1 MKASET
7 SIRNLLEGTKQFQV
21 PLFQR
26 PYSWKKSH
34 WDTLWDDLMSIY
46 NEEVEGS
53 YFLGPIVTQSIS
65 ATADGISPFLIID
78 GQQRLTTLSILLASL
93 RDKLKNANK
102 KRVSDELHEFY
113 LINKFKDNEDYFKV
127 LPTQADRD
135 SYKALIDR
143 ENSLSHLNL
152 NGQITKAHEYFIK
165 KLNNQGIDF
174 CDKIKNIILEK
185 LIVVNITS
193 GEDDNPYLIFE
204 SLNNKGQELTQA
216 DLVRNYIFM
225 KLPLESREK
234 EYNCLWLPL
243 ENKFKEQVGE
253 KYSGELTNSF
263 WFYLR
268 KEGKSVSKNNI
279 YQSFKKKC
287 DNSSDGL
294 QEELELLVK
303 FSQYYECLNFPETE
317 ESNSMLKNYFNNLK
331 KLDFTTSHIF
341 LLNIYNDYQNS
352 QISKDDFEKIL
363 IYLESYFV
371 RRLFSGVST
380 RVLGGILNNLYK
392 DIQKENTGD
401 IVQRLYE
408 ILNRFENQ
416 KRWPTDEEFKQGI
429 INHNIY
435 SQKTAGRTQFIL
447 ERLEKSQGKETV
459 DFSNL
464 TVEHIMPQTLSNQ
477 WKKTLGEKNAKNYKT
492 WLHTLGNLTLT
503 AYNPELSNKPY
514 FDKQK
519 YLIDSNLYLNRYFRD
534 INDWNFDEIKERGNR
549 LADIAIKVWP
559 R

>member
-26 PYSWKKSH
+26 PYSWKKNN
-34 WDTLWDDLMSIY
+34 WDTLWDDLMTIY
-46 NEEVEGS
+46 DGEVEGS

-65 ATADGISPFLIID
+65 ATADGISLFLIID

-93 RDKLKNANK
+93 RDKLKNENS
-102 KRVSDELHEFY
+102 RLSEQLHEYY
-113 LINKFKDNEDYFKV
+113 LINKFQDNDDYFKV
-127 LPTQADRD
+127 FPTQADRQ
-135 SYKALIDR
+135 SYKAIIDT
-143 ENSLSHLNL
+143 ESDSSDDNDK
-152 NGQITKAHEYFIK
+152 ITEAYKYFTK
-165 KLNNQGIDF
+165 KLNKEKIDF
-174 CDKIKNIILEK
+174 CEKIKNIILEK
-185 LIVVNITS
+185 LVVVNITS
-193 GEDDNPYLIFE
+193 GENDNPYLIFE
-204 SLNNKGQELTQA
+204 SLNNKGEELTQA

-225 KLPLESREK
+225 KLPIQNREK
-234 EYNCLWLPL
+234 QYKHLWLPL
-243 ENKFKEQVGE
+243 ENRFKKQAGD
-253 KYSGELTNSF
+253 KYSGELTNAF

-268 KEGKSVSKNNI
+268 KDGKPVSKNSI
-279 YQSFKKKC
+279 YQSLKKKC

-317 ESNSMLKNYFNNLK
+317 ESDSMLKNYFNSLK

-352 QISKDDFEKIL
+352 QISKDDFAKIL

-392 DIQKENTGD
+392 DIQKENTGN
-401 IVQRLYE
+401 IVQRLHQ

-416 KRWPTDEEFKQGI
+416 KRWPTDEEFRQGI

-435 SQKTAGRTQFIL
+435 SQKTAERTQFIL

-464 TVEHIMPQTLSNQ
+464 SVEHIMPQTLSDKWRQ
-477 WKKTLGEKNAKNYKT
+477 TLGEKNSRHYKT

-503 AYNPELSNKPY
+503 GYNSELSNKPY
-514 FDKQK
+514 SNKQK

-534 INDWNFDEIKERGNR
+534 INHWNFNEIKERGNR
-549 LADIAIKVWP
+549 LADVAIKVWP

>member
-26 PYSWKKSH
+26 PYSWKKNN
-34 WDTLWDDLMSIY
+34 WDTLWYDLMSIY
-46 NEEVEGS
+46 DGDVDGS

-65 ATADGISPFLIID
+65 STADGISLFLIID

-93 RDKLKNANK
+93 RDKLREENP
-102 KRVSDELHEFY
+102 RFSEQLHEYF
-113 LINKFKDNEDYFKV
+113 LINKFQDNDDYFKV
-127 LPTQADRD
+127 LPTQADRN
-135 SYKALIDR
+135 SYKAIIDL
-143 ENSLSHLNL
+143 EINPDEA
-152 NGQITKAHEYFIK
+152 NGKITESYQYFTKKINKEKA
-165 KLNNQGIDF
+165 DF
-174 CDKIKNIILEK
+174 CEKIKNIILEK
-185 LIVVNITS
+185 LVIVNITS

-204 SLNNKGQELTQA
+204 SLNNKGEELTQA

-225 KLPLESREK
+225 KLPRESREK
-234 EYNCLWLPL
+234 QYNRLWLPL
-243 ENKFKEQVGE
+243 ENRFKEQAGE
-253 KYSGELTNSF
+253 KYSGELTNAF

-268 KEGKSVSKNNI
+268 KDGRSVSKNNI
-279 YQSFKKKC
+279 YQSLKKKI

-294 QEELELLVK
+294 QEELQSLVK

-317 ESNSMLKNYFNNLK
+317 ESDSMLKKYFIGLK

-341 LLNIYNDYQNS
+341 LLNVYHNYQNS
-352 QISKDDFEKIL
+352 EISKDDFEKIL

-380 RVLGGILNNLYK
+380 RVLGGIFNNLYK
-392 DIQKENTGD
+392 DIQKENTGN
-401 IVQRLYE
+401 IVQRLYK
-408 ILNRFENQ
+408 ILNCFENQ
-416 KRWPTDEEFKQGI
+416 KRWPTDAEFRKGI
-429 INHNIY
+429 VIHSIY
-435 SQKTAGRTQFIL
+435 SQKTAERTKFII
-447 ERLEKSQGKETV
+447 EKLEKSQGRETV
-459 DFSNL
+459 DISEL
-464 TVEHIMPQTLSNQ
+464 SVEHIMPQTLSNK
-477 WKKTLGEKNAKNYKT
+477 WKQTLGGTNARNYKS

-503 AYNPELSNKPY
+503 AYNSELSNKPY
-514 FDKQK
+514 SDKQE

-549 LADIAIKVWP
+549 LADIAIRVWP